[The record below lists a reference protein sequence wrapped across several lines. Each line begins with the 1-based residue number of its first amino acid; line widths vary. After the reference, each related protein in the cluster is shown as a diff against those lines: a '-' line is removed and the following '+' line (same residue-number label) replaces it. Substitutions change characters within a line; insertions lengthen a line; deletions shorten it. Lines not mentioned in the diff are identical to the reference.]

1 MKGNPTLG
9 SNPRHAPRHAKIAGR
24 MTPPK
29 QSPEPSA
36 QEIEKAFREALRRD
50 AIDAAHFFGLAALY
64 EERGKQQQAVEC
76 LEIARQKGVANP
88 FVHKLQ
94 GKIHF
99 RRKNFKEAAEELRRA
114 RRYNPFDRETAEI
127 LGRAE
132 YECEHY
138 RKALEAT
145 IDAFLLV
152 SDGDR
157 ENAERLKK
165 RIRTFKA
172 IRKISGQEMVELF
185 RERRDKLQTAF
196 DRLEWQRSRLL
207 RREAPSTP
215 EMTTTPTP
223 APVPPGGQLKLAGR
237 LRRLDMWSGLDDDQV
252 YLLSGAAC
260 EEFHP
265 KGTRIFSYGSKNA
278 DIYTLEQGK
287 IAIRRPTPYGT
298 YNLGTLP
305 PGTVFGEV
313 NFISHSER
321 SGDAVAVEDSRL
333 LRIDARELRQL
344 IREKPDLGVR
354 IYWIFWHGLA
364 HKLRGANEQLQSF
377 FPPESASENF
387 IKPQAEDQLAGD
399 DVEGSMDDTIQLLK
413 EQGLTGAE
421 LSTLTRL
428 SNVKRYP
435 EEGFLFHEGDV
446 GREMYVILEG
456 QVMISKFI
464 AGGGEEAL
472 ALLRRGDFFGEMSLI
487 DGAPRS
493 ADARAFGGELTVV
506 AFDNSTL
513 TEVMAMDPVA
523 ALEFLRL
530 LCRLICKR
538 LREIDDKVTGW
549 RIMAGDR
556 SGGDGRAEGF
566 VELEQPWSKK
576 TPAGE
581 PPAGKPAAS
590 TTS

>member
-1 MKGNPTLG
+1 
-9 SNPRHAPRHAKIAGR
+9 

-36 QEIEKAFREALRRD
+36 QEIEKTFREELRRD

-76 LEIARQKGVANP
+76 LEIARRKDVVNP
-88 FVHKLQ
+88 FAHKLQ

-99 RRKNFKEAAEELRRA
+99 RRKNFNEAAEELRKA

-132 YECEHY
+132 YECEHH
-138 RKALEAT
+138 REALEAT

-152 SDGDR
+152 AEGDR

-172 IRKISGQEMVELF
+172 IRKISSQEMVELF

-207 RREAPSTP
+207 RRVDPSTP
-215 EMTTTPTP
+215 EMTATATATTAP
-223 APVPPGGQLKLAGR
+223 APPDGHLKLAGR

-252 YLLSGAAC
+252 YLLSGAAR

-265 KGTRIFSYGSKNA
+265 KGTRIFSYGSENA

-321 SGDAVAVEDSRL
+321 SGDAVA
-333 LRIDARELRQL
+333 
-344 IREKPDLGVR
+344 
-354 IYWIFWHGLA
+354 
-364 HKLRGANEQLQSF
+364 
-377 FPPESASENF
+377 
-387 IKPQAEDQLAGD
+387 
-399 DVEGSMDDTIQLLK
+399 
-413 EQGLTGAE
+413 
-421 LSTLTRL
+421 
-428 SNVKRYP
+428 
-435 EEGFLFHEGDV
+435 
-446 GREMYVILEG
+446 
-456 QVMISKFI
+456 
-464 AGGGEEAL
+464 
-472 ALLRRGDFFGEMSLI
+472 
-487 DGAPRS
+487 
-493 ADARAFGGELTVV
+493 
-506 AFDNSTL
+506 
-513 TEVMAMDPVA
+513 
-523 ALEFLRL
+523 
-530 LCRLICKR
+530 
-538 LREIDDKVTGW
+538 
-549 RIMAGDR
+549 
-556 SGGDGRAEGF
+556 
-566 VELEQPWSKK
+566 
-576 TPAGE
+576 
-581 PPAGKPAAS
+581 
-590 TTS
+590 